1 MKRDN
6 RLSVKQAADFIG
18 VHTNTIY
25 DWIKEGK
32 LRADKEGK
40 SYKINH
46 MDALDI
52 YTSKTRVDEDK
63 EAIVSTQ
70 IVKKEAK
77 IVLHTK
83 GSRLL
88 SNMERWINKA
98 IECNEEYSKKMYELS
113 INEADII
120 KQSSAYLELF
130 EKLEDDKLEILL
142 KARKEIEDFYAMYD
156 FIEKLNQMSRYKE
169 EKRKT
174 LDEEIDLTKV
184 LSTGDIKFIFSE
196 VTLEDKHFTK

>member
-1 MKRDN
+1 MKIDN
-6 RLSVKQAADFIG
+6 RLSVKQSADFIG

-63 EAIVSTQ
+63 QAIVSTQ

-77 IVLHTK
+77 TVLHTK
-83 GSRLL
+83 CHRLL
-88 SNMERWINKA
+88 FNMQRWINEV
-98 IECNEEYSKKMYELS
+98 IEHNEEYSKKM
-113 INEADII
+113 NEMHKNEPDTL
-120 KQSSAYLELF
+120 KQSSTHLELF
-130 EKLEDDKLEILL
+130 EKLEDEKLEILL
-142 KARKEIEDFYAMYD
+142 NARKEIEDFYAMYD
-156 FIEKLNQMSRYKE
+156 FIEKLDQMARYKE

-174 LDEEIDLTKV
+174 LDEEIELTKS
-184 LSTGDIKFIFSE
+184 LSTGDIKLTFNK

>member
-70 IVKKEAK
+70 IVTKEAK
-77 IVLHTK
+77 TVLHIK
-83 GSRLL
+83 GHRLL
-88 SNMERWINKA
+88 SNMERLINKV
-98 IECNEEYSKKMYELS
+98 IEYNEEYSKKMEELH
-113 INEADII
+113 NKETDII
-120 KQSSAYLELF
+120 KQSKYHMELY
-130 EKLEDDKLEILL
+130 EKLDNDKLDILL
-142 KARKEIEDFYAMYD
+142 NARKEIEDFYAMYD

-169 EKRKT
+169 EQRKT
-174 LDEEIDLTKV
+174 LDEELELTKS
-184 LSTGDIKFIFSE
+184 LMTGDIKFTFNK

>member
-1 MKRDN
+1 MKQDN

-40 SYKINH
+40 CYKINH

-70 IVKKEAK
+70 IVKEEAK
-77 IVLHTK
+77 KVLNIK
-83 GSRLL
+83 GFRLL
-88 SNMERWINKA
+88 SNMERWLNEVA
-98 IECNEEYSKKMYELS
+98 ECNKELS
-113 INEADII
+113 RKREEIIKNEHDII
-120 KQSSAYLELF
+120 KKSNSYLELY
-130 EKLEDDKLEILL
+130 EKLDDDKIEILV
-142 KARKEIEDFYAMYD
+142 KAREEIEDFYAMYD
-156 FIEKLNQMSRYKE
+156 FIEKLNQMYRYKE
-169 EKRKT
+169 EKRNT
-174 LDEEIDLTKV
+174 LDEELELTKS
-184 LSTGDIKFIFSE
+184 LLTGDIKYTFNN
-196 VTLEDKHFTK
+196 VTLEDKHFRK

>member
-63 EAIVSTQ
+63 EAIISTQ

-77 IVLHTK
+77 AVLHTK
-83 GSRLL
+83 GNRLL
-88 SNMERWINKA
+88 SNMERWINKV
-98 IECNEEYSKKMYELS
+98 IECNEEYSKKMYEIS
-113 INEADII
+113 TNEADIV
-120 KQSSAYLELF
+120 KRSSAHLELF

-156 FIEKLNQMSRYKE
+156 FIEKLNQMYRYKE
-169 EKRKT
+169 EQRNT
-174 LDEEIDLTKV
+174 LDEEIELTKALV
-184 LSTGDIKFIFSE
+184 TGDIKFTFNK
-196 VTLEDKHFTK
+196 VTLEDKHFRK

>member
-1 MKRDN
+1 MKQDN

-63 EAIVSTQ
+63 EVIVSTQ
-70 IVKKEAK
+70 IIKKEAK
-77 IVLHTK
+77 KVLHIK
-83 GSRLL
+83 GFRLL
-88 SNMERWINKA
+88 SDMQRWINEV
-98 IECNEEYSKKMYELS
+98 IECDKEHSKKMEELH
-113 INEADII
+113 INETDII
-120 KQSSAYLELF
+120 KRSNDYMELL
-130 EKLEDDKLEILL
+130 EKLDDDKLEILL

-156 FIEKLNQMSRYKE
+156 FIEKLNQMYRYKE
-169 EKRKT
+169 EQRNS
-174 LDEEIDLTKV
+174 LEEELEITKA
-184 LSTGDIKFIFSE
+184 LSTGEIKFKFNK

>member
-32 LRADKEGK
+32 LRADKDGK
-40 SYKINH
+40 SYKIDH

-70 IVKKEAK
+70 IVKREAQT
-77 IVLHTK
+77 VLHTK
-83 GSRLL
+83 CHRLL
-88 SNMERWINKA
+88 LNMERWINEV
-98 IECNEEYSKKMYELS
+98 IECSEEYSKKMYELS
-113 INEADII
+113 INEADFI
-120 KQSSAYLELF
+120 KKSSVQLELF
-130 EKLEDDKLEILL
+130 EKLEDDKLDILL

-174 LDEEIDLTKV
+174 LDEEIELTKA
-184 LSTGDIKFIFSE
+184 LSTGDIKFTFNK